1 MSTLKDVAELAG
13 VSTATV
19 SLALNNGP
27 VAAETRLRVQEAA
40 RALKYVPNAIG
51 RSLTTGRT
59 RTILLVTM
67 ISESH
72 ADTVRKTSLFHYILE
87 GLLSA
92 ATARGYGV
100 RFDVKS
106 HDDPSTASYFEELV
120 GGGTV
125 DGVAI
130 IPQFNRN
137 GDLLAPLKREK
148 FPYVVLRP
156 GRFGTD
162 DNFVDMGNYAGAEL
176 VARLFVA
183 SGAKRIA
190 FINGPSTHFDA
201 LERERGFRDGLAA
214 AKPEIIK
221 VWYGDYTIE
230 GGYVG
235 MSEILR
241 EMRPDSVFCG
251 NDYMAAGAIRR
262 LLEAGIRVPSD
273 VSVVGYDDNDVC
285 TGLFPPLTSVNNH
298 FFDLG
303 NALAASLLAQI
314 EGHPVAQQQTLLP
327 HLVER
332 QSHRPPLATRRQN
345 RNRGTP

>member
-1 MSTLKDVAELAG
+1 MSTLKDVAEYAG

-27 VAAETRLRVQEAA
+27 VAAKTRLRVQEAA

-59 RTILLVTM
+59 HTLLLVTM

-87 GLLSA
+87 GFLST

-106 HDDPSTASYFEELV
+106 HDDLSAAAYFEELV
-120 GGGTV
+120 GGATV
-125 DGVAI
+125 DGVAV
-130 IPQFNRN
+130 IPQFSRD

-148 FPYVVLRP
+148 FPHVVLRP
-156 GRFGTD
+156 GRFGTE
-162 DNFVDMGNYAGAEL
+162 DNFVDMGNYAGADM
-176 VARLFVA
+176 VAKLFA
-183 SGAKRIA
+183 AAGAKRIA
-190 FINGPSTHFDA
+190 FINGPPTHFDA
-201 LERERGFRDGLAA
+201 LERERGFRDGLAV
-214 AKPEIIK
+214 AKPEVIK

-241 EMRPDSVFCG
+241 GMRPDSVFCA

-262 LLEAGIRVPSD
+262 LLEAGIRVPDD

-303 NALAASLLAQI
+303 NALAESLLAQI
-314 EGHPVAQQQTLLP
+314 DGHPLARQQTLVP

-332 QSHRPPLATRRQN
+332 QSHRAPLSALRQKS
-345 RNRGTP
+345 R